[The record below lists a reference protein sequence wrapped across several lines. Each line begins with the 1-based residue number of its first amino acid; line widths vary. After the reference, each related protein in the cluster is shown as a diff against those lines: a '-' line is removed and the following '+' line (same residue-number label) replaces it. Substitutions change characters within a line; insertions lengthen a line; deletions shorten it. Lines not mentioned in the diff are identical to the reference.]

1 MPRRQTDKVLDRKD
15 EVLELIRDRGELP
28 TNEIMR
34 LTRLSHSQAFY
45 ILKLLEREGLVEEV
59 KRGKVAYWR
68 VSVKASL
75 ENSRSSSP

>member
-15 EVLELIRDRGELP
+15 EVLELIRSHGELP

-34 LTRLSHSQAFY
+34 LTQLSHSQAFY

-68 VSVKASL
+68 ASIRTSQKA
-75 ENSRSSSP
+75 